1 MASLEFFTRSKL
13 ITSVNIGIDTVRRF
27 KTSLAFSVALAL
39 PLGASTLFAQT
50 ETSTPVS
57 PQVETPTQPT
67 ESSVVV
73 EPAETQ
79 PGLNN
84 TDVKRSGITSA
95 DDSPN
100 AQKPAVG
107 SEAAPADTAEQP
119 EKPKAAPVQTTEP
132 VAANTPP
139 GRFAL
144 TFDDLKFDMEKTEAF
159 DRKMLSS
166 KINGYHGG
174 KVKIRG
180 YIRPNFKQSGIT
192 KFIFVR
198 DNKECCFGPQAAI
211 FDNILVRLERGS
223 STNYTVRPVTIEG
236 DFVLKEYHG
245 DDGNVWS
252 LYRMYNAK
260 LK

>member
-1 MASLEFFTRSKL
+1 M
-13 ITSVNIGIDTVRRF
+13 RRL
-27 KTSLAFSVALAL
+27 KTSLALAVALAL
-39 PLGASTLFAQT
+39 LLGSSPLFAQT
-50 ETSTPVS
+50 ETTT
-57 PQVETPTQPT
+57 PQVEASTQLDKTSVAIETVDTKPVATKADAEHT
-67 ESSVVV
+67 E
-73 EPAETQ
+73 
-79 PGLNN
+79 
-84 TDVKRSGITSA
+84 
-95 DDSPN
+95 DDASD
-100 AQKPAVG
+100 AQKDLVVG
-107 SEAAPADTAEQP
+107 SAAPLDVPVKTKTP
-119 EKPKAAPVQTTEP
+119 EAKPVQTRPSAT
-132 VAANTPP
+132 ANTTP

-144 TFDDLKFDMEKTEAF
+144 TFDDLKFEMEKTEAF

-166 KINGYHGG
+166 KINSYHGG

-245 DDGNVWS
+245 EDGNVWS
-252 LYRMYNAK
+252 LYRMYNAEIK
-260 LK
+260 

>member
-1 MASLEFFTRSKL
+1 M
-13 ITSVNIGIDTVRRF
+13 RRF
-27 KTSLAFSVALAL
+27 KTSLVLAVALAL
-39 PLGASTLFAQT
+39 FFGASPLFAQP
-50 ETSTPVS
+50 EGPASVS
-57 PQVETPTQPT
+57 PQVEAPTQPDET
-67 ESSVVV
+67 PATV
-73 EPAETQ
+73 EPVDTKPVE
-79 PGLNN
+79 NN
-84 TDVKRSGITSA
+84 TDVKRSEDTSKDEA
-95 DDSPN
+95 SS
-100 AQKPAVG
+100 AQKNLAV
-107 SEAAPADTAEQP
+107 EAEAPLDAAEKT
-119 EKPKAAPVQTTEP
+119 EKPEAVQTRP
-132 VAANTPP
+132 PPAANTAP

-144 TFDDLKFDMEKTEAF
+144 TFDDLKFDMKKTEAF

-166 KINGYHGG
+166 KINSYHGG

-211 FDNILVRLERGS
+211 FDNILVRLERGN

-245 DDGNVWS
+245 EDGNVWS

-260 LK
+260 IK

>member
-1 MASLEFFTRSKL
+1 M
-13 ITSVNIGIDTVRRF
+13 RRL
-27 KTSLAFSVALAL
+27 KTSLALAVALAL
-39 PLGASTLFAQT
+39 LFGANPLFAQPEAPASASPPVEVPSQPD
-50 ETSTPVS
+50 ETSVAI
-57 PQVETPTQPT
+57 E
-67 ESSVVV
+67 
-73 EPAETQ
+73 
-79 PGLNN
+79 
-84 TDVKRSGITSA
+84 
-95 DDSPN
+95 
-100 AQKPAVG
+100 
-107 SEAAPADTAEQP
+107 PADTKPVESKADTEHTEDDATDAQKDLVVGSAAPLDVP
-119 EKPKAAPVQTTEP
+119 EKTETPEAKPVQTRP
-132 VAANTPP
+132 PAATNTTP

-144 TFDDLKFDMEKTEAF
+144 TFDDLKFEMEKTEAF

-166 KINGYHGG
+166 KINSYHGS

-211 FDNILVRLERGS
+211 FDNILVRLKRGN

-260 LK
+260 IK

>member
-13 ITSVNIGIDTVRRF
+13 ITSVNIGIDTMRRF
-27 KTSLAFSVALAL
+27 KT
-39 PLGASTLFAQT
+39 
-50 ETSTPVS
+50 
-57 PQVETPTQPT
+57 
-67 ESSVVV
+67 
-73 EPAETQ
+73 
-79 PGLNN
+79 LNN

-198 DNKECCFGPQAAI
+198 DNKECCFG
-211 FDNILVRLERGS
+211 
-223 STNYTVRPVTIEG
+223 NYTVRPVTIEG

>member
-1 MASLEFFTRSKL
+1 M
-13 ITSVNIGIDTVRRF
+13 RRL
-27 KTSLAFSVALAL
+27 KTSLALAVALAL
-39 PLGASTLFAQT
+39 PLGSSTLFAQT
-50 ETSTPVS
+50 ETTAPVS
-57 PQVETPTQPT
+57 PQVKVPTQPDET
-67 ESSVVV
+67 SVAVEQVDAKPVES
-73 EPAETQ
+73 
-79 PGLNN
+79 N
-84 TDVKRSGITSA
+84 TDVKHTKDTSKDDASG
-95 DDSPN
+95 
-100 AQKPAVG
+100 AQKDLVVG
-107 SEAAPADTAEQP
+107 SEAPLDAAKKT
-119 EKPKAAPVQTTEP
+119 EKPAAKPVQTRP
-132 VAANTPP
+132 PAVANATP

-144 TFDDLKFDMEKTEAF
+144 TFDDLKFEMEKTEAF
-159 DRKMLSS
+159 DRKMLNS
-166 KINGYHGG
+166 KINSYHGG

-260 LK
+260 IK